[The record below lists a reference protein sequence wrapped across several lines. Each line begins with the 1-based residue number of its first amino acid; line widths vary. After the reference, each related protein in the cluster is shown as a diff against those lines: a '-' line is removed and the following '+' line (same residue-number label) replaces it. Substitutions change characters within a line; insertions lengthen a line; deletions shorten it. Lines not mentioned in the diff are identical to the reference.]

1 MKSGIIAVSLALC
14 VLLLTA
20 GQVDAS
26 ERKKWRSKRHKP
38 ERVAQKA
45 TENTNKG
52 KSGMGAFESRFGRGT
67 TQWGI
72 NGGFG
77 YTIDLPKTN
86 FGAPDRTNIDF
97 LYLFPHFKY
106 NLTGVIGDS
115 FYRGALYW
123 VAEAGLLF
131 SVSDSTRMIRN
142 PLTGT
147 ATLTTTDTA
156 PAVQFGFVPVQ
167 VEYKFLGPTR
177 RWAPTV
183 IVGAG
188 FSYGDFDDGAIE
200 ISTDFEFILNIG
212 GGIEYFLEDNKSV
225 SVGYRLYHLSNSGI
239 EKPNIGLN
247 AHLFTVGYSF

>member
-1 MKSGIIAVSLALC
+1 MKAGIIAAALALS
-14 VLLLTA
+14 VMLLSA
-20 GQVDAS
+20 GPVDAS
-26 ERKKWRSKRHKP
+26 DRKKWRSKRHSP
-38 ERVAQKA
+38 EQVAQNKSAKA
-45 TENTNKG
+45 KT
-52 KSGMGAFESRFGRGT
+52 KSRGMGAFETRFGQGT
-67 TQWGI
+67 TQWGVT
-72 NGGFG
+72 GGFG

-106 NLTGVIGDS
+106 NLFGVIGDS

-131 SVSDSTRMIRN
+131 SVSDSTRIIRN
-142 PLTGT
+142 PFTGA
-147 ATLTTTDTA
+147 ATMTTTDTA

-183 IVGAG
+183 IIGAG

-200 ISTDFEFILNIG
+200 ISTDFEFVLNIG